1 MTLLLY
7 ILQLMVTFLQ
17 LFGIELLF
25 LAGLGMFTVLL
36 AGLLVPLSVL
46 GWWAGGANEA
56 ARERE
61 ENAHAVAQSEPAAA
75 IHPLPADSA
84 NEPEH
89 FLIYLS
95 GIGDVSGEYLA
106 EREWTFVNRLKE
118 ALPRSCIIHNI
129 FAFSVTNVGLT
140 EDSRFGQ
147 LWADIQ
153 RAKLSGTR
161 FRSLGGL
168 INFRN
173 LLHVAVSADRRYGP
187 VFNYGTASTMLQYL
201 LNEGY
206 RPGDGR
212 PVTLYGY
219 SGGGQVVLGSA
230 QYLKPAIQAPLQVIS
245 MGGVMADSYGIELA
259 DQVIHL
265 EGERD
270 TVQRVGDYIFPRRWP
285 ASRQSRWNQA
295 VASGKLRRI
304 NTGPMVHSGPQS
316 YLDAESILPDGRSYL
331 DYTVDLVTTLVADF
345 RTGFASSPPPAPSG
359 RSPADDEG
367 FSDLQ
372 ARSV

>member
-1 MTLLLY
+1 MNVLLY
-7 ILQLMVTFLQ
+7 LLQLLWTFVQ

-25 LAGLGMFTVLL
+25 LAGMGMFTVLL
-36 AGLLVPLSVL
+36 AALLVPLSVL
-46 GWWAGGANEA
+46 GWWAGGAEA
-56 ARERE
+56 ARSRQEKAATQPE
-61 ENAHAVAQSEPAAA
+61 AHSEANQPSQAA
-75 IHPLPADSA
+75 PADVS

-106 EREWTFVNRLKE
+106 DREWAFVERLKA
-118 ALPRSCIIHNI
+118 ALPRTCVIHNI
-129 FAFSVTNVGLT
+129 FAFSVANVGLT
-140 EDSRFGQ
+140 EESRFGQ
-147 LWADIQ
+147 IWADIQ
-153 RAKLSGTR
+153 QAKLSGTR
-161 FRSLGGL
+161 LRALGGL

-187 VFNYGTASTMLQYL
+187 VFNYGTASTMLQFL
-201 LNEGY
+201 IDEGY

-245 MGGVMADSYGIELA
+245 MGGVMADSYGIEMA

-265 EGERD
+265 QGERD
-270 TVQRVGDYIFPRRWP
+270 SVQRLGDYLFPRRWP
-285 ASRQSRWNQA
+285 IQHQSRWNRA
-295 VASGKLRRI
+295 LASGKLRRI

-316 YLDAESILPDGRSYL
+316 YLDAECFLPDGRSYL
-331 DYTVDLVTTLVADF
+331 DYTIELVSGLIDEF
-345 RTGFASSPPPAPSG
+345 RSANAVPDRSISTAEAHGGLASIEAGS
-359 RSPADDEG
+359 
-367 FSDLQ
+367 
-372 ARSV
+372 AR

>member
-1 MTLLLY
+1 MNLLLY
-7 ILQLMVTFLQ
+7 LLQLLWTFLQ

-25 LAGLGMFTVLL
+25 LAGLGMFTILL
-36 AGLLVPLSVL
+36 TGLLVPLSVL
-46 GWWAGGANEA
+46 GWWAGGAEA
-56 ARERE
+56 ARSRQE
-61 ENAHAVAQSEPAAA
+61 ETDFDAAPATAAPLVESEAGTASLLFPPAPVNA
-75 IHPLPADSA
+75 I

-106 EREWTFVNRLKE
+106 EREWAFVERLKA
-118 ALPRSCIIHNI
+118 ALPHTCVIHNI
-129 FAFSVTNVGLT
+129 FAFSVSNVGLT
-140 EDSRFGQ
+140 EESRFGQ
-147 LWADIQ
+147 IWADIQ

-161 FRSLGGL
+161 LRGLGGL

-187 VFNYGTASTMLQYL
+187 VFNYGTASTMLQFL
-201 LNEGY
+201 IDEGY

-265 EGERD
+265 QGERD
-270 TVQRVGDYIFPRRWP
+270 IVQRFGDYLFPRRWP
-285 ASRQSRWNQA
+285 MLHQSRWNRA
-295 VASGKLRRI
+295 IASGKLRRI
-304 NTGPMVHSGPQS
+304 NTGPMVHSGAQG
-316 YLDAESILPDGRSYL
+316 YLDAESFLPDGQSYL
-331 DYTVDLVTTLVADF
+331 DYTVELVTGLIEDF
-345 RTGFASSPPPAPSG
+345 RRAGAAPPA
-359 RSPADDEG
+359 REQRLTQPA
-367 FSDLQ
+367 
-372 ARSV
+372 

>member
-1 MTLLLY
+1 VNLLLY
-7 ILQLMVTFLQ
+7 LLQLLWTFLQ
-17 LFGIELLF
+17 LFGIQLLF
-25 LAGLGMFTVLL
+25 LAGLGIFTVLL

-46 GWWAGGANEA
+46 GWWAGGAEA
-56 ARERE
+56 ARSRPEDAE
-61 ENAHAVAQSEPAAA
+61 METASPDTTNLLVEPASV
-75 IHPLPADSA
+75 PADVSNA
-84 NEPEH
+84 PEH

-106 EREWTFVNRLKE
+106 EREWAFIERLKA
-118 ALPRSCIIHNI
+118 ALPRTCIIHNI

-140 EDSRFGQ
+140 EDNRFGQ
-147 LWADIQ
+147 IWADIQ
-153 RAKLSGTR
+153 QARLSGTR
-161 FRSLGGL
+161 LRMLGGL

-187 VFNYGTASTMLQYL
+187 VFNYGTASTMVQFLID
-201 LNEGY
+201 EGY

-245 MGGVMADSYGIELA
+245 MGGVMADSDGIELA

-265 EGERD
+265 QGERD
-270 TVQRVGDYIFPRRWP
+270 SVQRLGDYLFPRRWP
-285 ASRQSRWNQA
+285 LLHQSRWNRA
-295 VASGKLRRI
+295 LAGGKLRRI

-316 YLDAESILPDGRSYL
+316 YLDAESFLADGRSYL
-331 DYTVDLVTTLVADF
+331 DYTVELVSGLIAEFCSVHAVPE
-345 RTGFASSPPPAPSG
+345 RHVRATGESG
-359 RSPADDEG
+359 GLSTR
-367 FSDLQ
+367 Q
-372 ARSV
+372 AGSA

>member
-1 MTLLLY
+1 MSLLLY
-7 ILQLMVTFLQ
+7 LLQLLWTFVQ

-25 LAGLGMFTVLL
+25 LASLGMFTLLL

-46 GWWAGGANEA
+46 GWWAGGAEA
-56 ARERE
+56 ARGRPEQPE
-61 ENAHAVAQSEPAAA
+61 GASDAAGEADPPVAIAP
-75 IHPLPADSA
+75 IPADTSNA
-84 NEPEH
+84 PEH

-106 EREWTFVNRLKE
+106 EREWAFVERLKA

-129 FAFSVTNVGLT
+129 FAFSVSNVGLT
-140 EDSRFGQ
+140 EESRFGRI
-147 LWADIQ
+147 WADIQ

-161 FRSLGGL
+161 LRGLGGL

-187 VFNYGTASTMLQYL
+187 VFNYGTASTMLQFL
-201 LNEGY
+201 IDEGY

-245 MGGVMADSYGIELA
+245 MGGVMADSYGIEQA

-265 EGERD
+265 QGERD
-270 TVQRVGDYIFPRRWP
+270 TVQRLGDYLFPRRWP
-285 ASRQSRWNQA
+285 MLHHSRWNRA
-295 VASGKLRRI
+295 LASGKLRRI
-304 NTGPMVHSGPQS
+304 NTGPMVHSGARS
-316 YLDAESILPDGRSYL
+316 YLDAESFLPDGRSYL
-331 DYTVDLVTTLVADF
+331 DYTVELVTELVEEFHCAN
-345 RTGFASSPPPAPSG
+345 AAPPATEQ
-359 RSPADDEG
+359 RLTQPA
-367 FSDLQ
+367 
-372 ARSV
+372 